1 MSHTSHIDDLL
12 EEAGS
17 ALNSA
22 RTVSEVES
30 LGVHYLGRKGKLPE
44 ILKSLKDLPVDER
57 KAVGAAANLAKGRL
71 ASLVERR
78 LGDLKQASSASL
90 DYTLPGQANRIGRP
104 HVLGATMAE
113 MCAIFNR
120 MGFST
125 ATGPEVETDYYNFG
139 ALNFPEDHPARD
151 MQDTFYVRP
160 TDGLPSG
167 LLLRTHTSNVQIRE
181 FEKRTPP
188 LKIIAPGKVFRHE
201 AVSTR
206 AYCVFHQIEG
216 FQVGADVTM
225 GDLKGVLL
233 AFCREFFAANVKLR
247 FRPSFFPFTEPSAE
261 VDMSCL
267 LCDGKGCSLC
277 KFDGWLE
284 ILGCGMIDPNVMEA
298 VGYDPEI
305 MSGYA
310 FGMGVE
316 RVTMLKRRI
325 TDIRLFYENDLRFL
339 RQF

>member
-1 MSHTSHIDDLL
+1 MSSTSHIDQLL
-12 EEAGS
+12 AEAGS
-17 ALNSA
+17 ALKSA
-22 RTVSEVES
+22 ATVSEVGEINIR
-30 LGVHYLGRKGKLPE
+30 YLGRKGKLPE
-44 ILKSLKDLPVDER
+44 ILKSLKELPADQR
-57 KAVGAAANLAKGRL
+57 KSVGAAANKAKGKL
-71 ASLVERR
+71 GALVAER
-78 LGDLKQASSASL
+78 LGQLDESPVSNL
-90 DYTLPGQANRIGRP
+90 DYTLPGQSNRIGRP
-104 HVLGATMAE
+104 HVLSATMAE
-113 MCAIFNR
+113 MTAVFTR
-120 MGFST
+120 MGFAT
-125 ATGPEVETDYYNFG
+125 ATGPEVETDQYNFG
-139 ALNFPEDHPARD
+139 SLNFPEDHPARD
-151 MQDTFYVRP
+151 MQDTFYLRQC
-160 TDGLPSG
+160 DGLPAG

-216 FQVGADVTM
+216 FQVGENVTL

-233 AFCREFFAANVKLR
+233 AFCREFFSTDVKLR

-267 LCDGKGCSLC
+267 LCDGAGCLLC
-277 KFDGWLE
+277 KYDGWLE
-284 ILGCGMIDPNVMEA
+284 ILGCGMIDPNVMQA
-298 VGYDPEI
+298 VGYDPEKL
-305 MSGYA
+305 SGYA

>member
-1 MSHTSHIDDLL
+1 MSSTSHIDQLL
-12 EEAGS
+12 AEAGS
-17 ALNSA
+17 ALKSA
-22 RTVSEVES
+22 ATVSEVGEINIR
-30 LGVHYLGRKGKLPE
+30 YLGRKGKLPE
-44 ILKSLKDLPVDER
+44 ILKSLKELPADQR
-57 KAVGAAANLAKGRL
+57 KSVGAAANKAKGKL
-71 ASLVERR
+71 GALVAER
-78 LGDLKQASSASL
+78 LGQLDESPVSNL
-90 DYTLPGQANRIGRP
+90 DYTLPGQSNRIGRP
-104 HVLGATMAE
+104 HVLSATMAE
-113 MCAIFNR
+113 MTAVFTR
-120 MGFST
+120 MGFAT
-125 ATGPEVETDYYNFG
+125 ATGPEVETDQYNFG
-139 ALNFPEDHPARD
+139 SLNFPEDHPARD
-151 MQDTFYVRP
+151 MQDTFYLRQS
-160 TDGLPSG
+160 DGLPAG

-216 FQVGADVTM
+216 FQVGENVTL

-233 AFCREFFAANVKLR
+233 AFCREFFSADVELR

-267 LCDGKGCSLC
+267 LCDGAGCSLC
-277 KFDGWLE
+277 KYDGWLE
-284 ILGCGMIDPNVMEA
+284 ILGCGMIDPNVMQA
-298 VGYDPEI
+298 VGYDSEKL
-305 MSGYA
+305 SGYA